1 MISIDVILG
10 QDPGAGSQVEN
21 FRRTTRRT
29 VSADLT
35 DCPWVS
41 EDELCLCPLHL
52 KTGPS
57 FQREKDSLVLAFV
70 SFSWDYKFSS
80 VVQPLSLTLNL
91 NKTLMP

>member
-1 MISIDVILG
+1 MRFTVGNYSH
-10 QDPGAGSQVEN
+10 QHRRHPRPRPGAGSQVEN

-41 EDELCLCPLHL
+41 DDELCDCPLHL
-52 KTGPS
+52 TTGTS

-70 SFSWDYKFSS
+70 TCSWD
-80 VVQPLSLTLNL
+80 
-91 NKTLMP
+91 

>member
-29 VSADLT
+29 VFADLT

-41 EDELCLCPLHL
+41 EDELYLCPLHL